1 MDARHVLKTLD
12 SLGCV
17 PRVDGGRFVIS
28 NAKRIGAELR
38 DLIKTNRTEIIE
50 LITPEADEIEEM
62 DPVRCESCGGD
73 CDVFVL
79 PEWLCSSCDEGC
91 QERRQE
97 TSRWV
102 KHRKRIIRTM
112 EANRG

>member
-1 MDARHVLKTLD
+1 MNASQTLER
-12 SLGCV
+12 LGAIGCV
-17 PRVDGGRFVIS
+17 PRIDGGKFVIS
-28 NAKRIGAELR
+28 NAKRIDSELR
-38 DLIKTNRTEIIE
+38 QAIKDNRTEIIE
-50 LITPEADEIEEM
+50 AITPKTEYDEME
-62 DPVRCESCGGD
+62 PVRCGSCGGD